1 MHLDTTLEHI
11 KSKEEHKDLLA
22 SHEKAVVVC
31 GRMGPM
37 CVPVYGIMDALK
49 EKNPDIAFRDMMFD
63 IRDSDVIRNLPEAR
77 QFRGLPF
84 TIYYRNGKVV
94 KATSSIQSAKD
105 VKAII
110 KEVYA

>member
-1 MHLDTTLEHI
+1 MLLDTPLDNI
-11 KSKEEHKDLLA
+11 NSKQEHKELIA
-22 SHEKAVVVC
+22 KHEKAVVVC

-49 EKNPDIAFRDMMFD
+49 EKNPDIEFRDMMFD
-63 IRDSDVIRNLPEAR
+63 IRDADVIRNLPEAS

-105 VKAII
+105 VKTII
-110 KEVYA
+110 KEVFA

>member
-1 MHLDTTLEHI
+1 LHLDTPLEHI
-11 KSKEEHKDLLA
+11 KSIEEHKELLA
-22 SHEKAVVVC
+22 NHEKAVVVC

-49 EKNPDIAFRDMMFD
+49 NKHPDIAFRDMPFD
-63 IRDSDVIRNLPEAR
+63 IQDSDVIRKLPETR

-105 VKAII
+105 IKTII
-110 KEVYA
+110 KDVFA